1 MTRETGFYRRG
12 NVRHVG
18 QIQPFTDQRLAA
30 FCAFCGGPP
39 DSRDHVPPRIF
50 LDLPHPENFPVI
62 GACIG
67 CNRGASL
74 DEEYVACLLE
84 VAACGSV
91 NPSDLRRQKIARTLE
106 ERPAIA
112 AKLTDSLKSSGEFLV
127 SQEDRARLSTVLEK
141 IARGLWA
148 YEVGETAQSSSATV
162 RYAQIAGLQADQ
174 LEAFMA
180 LEQPDLLPEVGSRM
194 MIRVLTAADKA
205 KGSWIELQAGRF
217 SYSVEVFSDGGRV
230 KMILGNYMAVEVT
243 LTASLTPG

>member
-1 MTRETGFYRRG
+1 M
-12 NVRHVG
+12 G

-62 GACIG
+62 GACIN

-84 VAACGSV
+84 VAACGSMDPA
-91 NPSDLRRQKIARTLE
+91 NLRRHKIARTLE

-112 AKLTDSLKSSGEFLV
+112 AKLADSLKSGGEFVV
-127 SQEDRARLSTVLEK
+127 SQEDRARLSAVLEK

-148 YEVGETAQSSSATV
+148 YEVGETAQSSSAIV
-162 RYAQIAGLQADQ
+162 RYAQIAGLRADQ

-180 LEQPDLLPEVGSRM
+180 LEQSDLLPEIGSRM
-194 MIRVLTAADKA
+194 MTRVLTATDKA
-205 KGSWIELQAGRF
+205 EGSWIELQAGRF
-217 SYSVEVFSDGGRV
+217 SYGIEVFSDGGRV
-230 KMILGNYMAVEVT
+230 KMVLGDYIAAEVT
-243 LTASLTPG
+243 LHDVTERPEAR